1 MDEFLERQYRCR
13 VSVAT
18 LISFQNSFLLFPA
31 QPDSMVHPSRPVP
44 PSSAPT
50 SWFSTQE
57 ERDRNDADDS
67 SYIDDY
73 FSDEPGSLPGT
84 LAIPPDAQFPTIILI
99 DYNRD
104 RASRTVVTEP
114 EVCQEHLDTDSVSWV
129 DVQGLGSEDILKRL
143 GAVFHLHPLVLEDV
157 VNVPQRPK
165 VEDYHRHLLIITRM
179 VAPTEDEKG
188 FFSEQ
193 VSFILG
199 PSYLLTVQE
208 ESVVDTFQ
216 HVRDRIR
223 YNRGQVRRRG
233 ADYLAYT
240 LLDTII
246 DGFFPVLEDYGERLE
261 DLEDEVVLNPSRK
274 TLEAIYDLKREL
286 LALRRAIWPQRD
298 ALNLLIRDGDQL
310 ISEEVR
316 VYLRDCYD
324 HAVQVM
330 DMVESYRE
338 LTSGLMDVYLSSV
351 GHRMNEVMKLL
362 TVVSGIF
369 IPLTFLTGLYGMNFD
384 HMPELGWRW
393 SYPVLLFMMGAIA
406 SGLVMFFWKQG
417 WFQAET
423 PSRLP

>member
-1 MDEFLERQYRCR
+1 MPAVDSYSAQGIEDD
-13 VSVAT
+13 
-18 LISFQNSFLLFPA
+18 ISY
-31 QPDSMVHPSRPVP
+31 M
-44 PSSAPT
+44 
-50 SWFSTQE
+50 
-57 ERDRNDADDS
+57 
-67 SYIDDY
+67 DDY

-84 LAIPPDAQFPTIILI
+84 LTIPTNAHCPKIVLI
-99 DYNRD
+99 DYSPERANR
-104 RASRTVVTEP
+104 VGINEP
-114 EVCQEHLDTDSVSWV
+114 ETCAQHLDTESVSWV

-143 GAVFHLHPLVLEDV
+143 GKVFTLHPLVLEDV

-165 VEDYHRHLLIITRM
+165 VEDYHHQLLIITRM
-179 VAPTEDEKG
+179 VTPTDNERG
-188 FFSEQ
+188 FISEQ

-199 PSYLLTVQE
+199 PHYLLTVQE
-208 ESVVDTFQ
+208 EYDVDTF
-216 HVRDRIR
+216 HKVRDRIR
-223 YNRGQVRRRG
+223 FNRGQIRQRG

-261 DLEDEVVLNPSRK
+261 ALEDEVVMNPSRQ
-274 TLEAIYDLKREL
+274 TLESIYDLKREL

-298 ALNLLIRDGDQL
+298 ALNLLIRDGDKL

-324 HAVQVM
+324 HAAQVM
-330 DMVESYRE
+330 DMVEAYRE
-338 LTSGLMDVYLSSV
+338 LASGLMDVYLSSV

-369 IPLTFLTGLYGMNFD
+369 IPLTFFTGLYGMNFQ

-406 SGLVMFFWKQG
+406 SGLVLFFWKRG
-417 WFQAET
+417 WFEDGT
-423 PSRLP
+423 PVRR

>member
-1 MDEFLERQYRCR
+1 M
-13 VSVAT
+13 
-18 LISFQNSFLLFPA
+18 
-31 QPDSMVHPSRPVP
+31 
-44 PSSAPT
+44 PT
-50 SWFSTQE
+50 SPATSNPANTPESMPAVDSYSAQGIE
-57 ERDRNDADDS
+57 DDI
-67 SYIDDY
+67 SYMDDY

-84 LAIPPDAQFPTIILI
+84 LTIPTNAHCPKIVLI
-99 DYNRD
+99 DYSPERANR
-104 RASRTVVTEP
+104 VGINEP
-114 EVCQEHLDTDSVSWV
+114 ETCAQHLDTESVSWV

-143 GAVFHLHPLVLEDV
+143 GKVFTLHPLVLEDV

-165 VEDYHRHLLIITRM
+165 VEDYHHQLLIITRM
-179 VAPTEDEKG
+179 VTPTDNERG
-188 FFSEQ
+188 FISEQ

-199 PSYLLTVQE
+199 PHYLLTVQE
-208 ESVVDTFQ
+208 EYDVDTF
-216 HVRDRIR
+216 HKVRDRIR
-223 YNRGQVRRRG
+223 FNRGQIRQRG

-261 DLEDEVVLNPSRK
+261 ALEDEVVMNPSRQ
-274 TLEAIYDLKREL
+274 TLESIYDLKREL

-298 ALNLLIRDGDQL
+298 ALNLLIRDGDKL

-324 HAVQVM
+324 HAAQVM
-330 DMVESYRE
+330 DMVEAYRE
-338 LTSGLMDVYLSSV
+338 LASGLMDVYLSSV

-369 IPLTFLTGLYGMNFD
+369 IPLTFFTGLYGMNFQ

-406 SGLVMFFWKQG
+406 SGLVLFFWKRG
-417 WFQAET
+417 WFEDGT
-423 PSRLP
+423 PVRR

>member
-1 MDEFLERQYRCR
+1 
-13 VSVAT
+13 
-18 LISFQNSFLLFPA
+18 
-31 QPDSMVHPSRPVP
+31 MVHHSRPLTA
-44 PSSAPT
+44 PSSSSGVSPKEEQDRLDDDDT
-50 SWFSTQE
+50 S
-57 ERDRNDADDS
+57 
-67 SYIDDY
+67 YMDDY

-84 LAIPPDAQFPTIILI
+84 LAIPADAQFPKIILI
-99 DYNRD
+99 DYNGD
-104 RASRTVVTEP
+104 RASRIIIKEP
-114 EVCQEHLDTDSVSWV
+114 EECQEHLDTESVSWV

-143 GAVFHLHPLVLEDV
+143 GAVFNLHPLVLEDV

-179 VAPTEDEKG
+179 VTPTDDEQG
-188 FFSEQ
+188 FTSEQ

-199 PSYLLTVQE
+199 PYYLLTVQE
-208 ESVVDTFQ
+208 ESQSDTFQ

-223 YNRGQVRRRG
+223 YKRGQIRSKG

-240 LLDTII
+240 LFDTII

-261 DLEDEVVLNPSRK
+261 DLEDEVVLKPSRK

-298 ALNLLIRDGDQL
+298 ALNILIRDGDQL
-310 ISEEVR
+310 ISEEVQ

-369 IPLTFLTGLYGMNFD
+369 IPLTFLTGLYGMNFA
-384 HMPELGWRW
+384 HMPELGWQW
-393 SYPVLLFMMGAIA
+393 GYPVLLFTMGAIA
-406 SGLVMFFWKQG
+406 SGLVIFFWKQG
-417 WFQAET
+417 WFQDET